1 MKSIRIA
8 VVAVFIAMMFVP
20 LLCMNTEP
28 EVASEI
34 DNRMLAENPFSP
46 EVRSREDA
54 DLTDDIDSYLSDRIG
69 FRDEMLLANT
79 VLNDLLFGKMDHP
92 SYAYGKD
99 GYVFFDSMVPETFG
113 DFHMAFADLVEAVQ
127 MYCHERGVPFVF
139 VLNPEKKAVY
149 NEFLPQGVNYNN
161 DWVQQFLQE
170 LDRRDINYV
179 DNTQILIEKKNEGES
194 VFNRKY
200 NAGHWNDLGAFYG
213 VNNILQNVQQFFPD
227 VALNTKD
234 EFDVEYVLNT
244 SLQVSQFPIHEEEPV
259 FTAKQ
264 EVEQLTPLYRDETKI
279 NEQYRAFLYT
289 VNEPKKQM
297 GSPKTL
303 VFQGSYL
310 NGMGYKFL
318 ENSLGEYIAVHDY
331 QNILNFPYYF
341 NLFQPE
347 CVIFEVAEYT
357 FASHY
362 FDYDTMKAIH
372 WNPELAAYAPGHTVN
387 EMQRLEADKVTVE
400 RGNVFTTVRWSA
412 EQPYDYA
419 WFIAGGEFDMELVD
433 PEQNLYEVSV
443 PNENFEQ
450 NWEDLYIIDSLEEQ
464 MNPYQLRNLTVINL
478 DQSEVPDAE

>member
-20 LLCMNTEP
+20 LLCTNTQP

-46 EVRSREDA
+46 EVRNREDA

-79 VLNDLLFGKMDHP
+79 VINDRLFGKMDHP

-99 GYVFFDSMVPETFG
+99 GYVFFSNMVPDQMSE
-113 DFHMAFADLVEAVQ
+113 FHIDFADMIEAVQ
-127 MYCHERGVPFVF
+127 DYCTQRGVPFLFVF
-139 VLNPEKKAVY
+139 EPEKKAVY
-149 NEFLPQGVNYNN
+149 SEYLPRGAHYNN
-161 DWVQQFLQE
+161 DWVAQFLQE
-170 LDRRDINYV
+170 LDKRNINYI
-179 DNTQILIEKKNEGES
+179 DNTSVLIEKKNEGET
-194 VFNRKY
+194 VFNQKY

-213 VNNILQNVQQFFPD
+213 VNNVLESVQKFFPQIH
-227 VALNTKD
+227 LNESD

-244 SLQVSQFPIHEEEPV
+244 SLQVSQFPIHEKEPV
-259 FTAKQ
+259 FVPKQ
-264 EVEQLTPLYRDETKI
+264 EVENLTSLYRDEVKI
-279 NEQYRAFLYT
+279 NSNYSAFIYT
-289 VNEPKKQM
+289 VNEARKQN

-303 VFQGSYL
+303 VFQGSYM
-310 NGMGYKFL
+310 NGMGYKFF

-357 FASHY
+357 CSNTY
-362 FDYDTMKAIH
+362 FDNEIMKNLN
-372 WNPELAAYAPGHTVN
+372 WNPELVGYVPGRSVNDLQKLPADTVS
-387 EMQRLEADKVTVE
+387 VE
-400 RGNVFTTVRWSA
+400 RGNVFTTLRWNA
-412 EQPYDYA
+412 EQVSDYA

-443 PNENFEQ
+443 PNENFDQ
-450 NWEDLYIIDSLEEQ
+450 NWNNLYIIDALEEQ
-464 MNPYQLRNLTVINL
+464 MNPYQIQNLSAENFV
-478 DQSEVPDAE
+478 QSENQKI